1 MTAQTTEPPRAA
13 IEPAGYQPG
22 PDPGRWR
29 VSWRIRNQGT
39 AALQLLDAHIPHHR
53 FHAGHQPLAGALP
66 PGDSTR
72 IELDITHGAQTGDI
86 IDNAFLIVR
95 VAQAGMEWRVFARL
109 RVTIGPDGEP
119 DNTCQVTLTQPV
131 GVAEREMR

>member
-1 MTAQTTEPPRAA
+1 MTAQTSEPPRAT

-22 PDPGRWR
+22 SDPGRWR
-29 VSWRIRNQGT
+29 VSWRIRNHGE
-39 AALQLLDAHIPHHR
+39 AAFQLLDAHIPHHG
-53 FHAGHQPLAGALP
+53 FHAGHQPLTGALP
-66 PGDSTR
+66 PGEGAR
-72 IELDITHGAQTGDI
+72 IELAIAHSAQTGDV

-109 RVTIGPDGEP
+109 RVTIGPEGEP

-131 GVAEREMR
+131 GVAEREIR